1 MLRLV
6 VFAVSIVLS
15 SAAFAQTATPQS
27 PVAPP
32 AQSRPEVTPE
42 QRAEFRSALDS
53 CRAEVKPANLPRGE
67 RRTAMRKCMEAKNP
81 SLAPVFARGE
91 ARRAEMRQVRDACR
105 SEVRGR
111 NIRGPERREAIK
123 SCVVAK
129 KPEMAKVFSCVDQA
143 KAKNLQPGQERR
155 AFMQTCIRT

>member
-1 MLRLV
+1 MFRSV
-6 VFAVSIVLS
+6 AFAVSVLLS
-15 SAAFAQTATPQS
+15 SAAFAQTAAPPLS
-27 PVAPP
+27 APP
-32 AQSRPEVTPE
+32 AAGRPEVTPE
-42 QRAEFRSALDS
+42 QRAAFRATLDS
-53 CRAEVKPANLPRGE
+53 CRAEVNPQSLPRGE

-105 SEVRGR
+105 SEMRSK
-111 NIRGPERREAIK
+111 NIRGPERREAMK

-143 KAKNLQPGQERR
+143 RAKNLGPGQERR
-155 AFMQTCIRT
+155 AFMQSCLRA

>member
-1 MLRLV
+1 MLRSV
-6 VFAVSIVLS
+6 VFAVSVLLS
-15 SAAFAQTATPQS
+15 STAFAQTAAPPA

-32 AQSRPEVTPE
+32 IQSRPEVTPE
-42 QRAEFRSALDS
+42 QRAEFRATLDS
-53 CRAEVKPANLPRGE
+53 CRAEVKPQSLPRGE
-67 RRTAMRKCMEAKNP
+67 RRAAMRKCMEAKNP

-91 ARRAEMRQVRDACR
+91 SRRAEMRQVRDACR

-111 NIRGPERREAIK
+111 NIRGPERREAMK
-123 SCVVAK
+123 SCIVAK

-155 AFMQTCIRT
+155 SFMQTCLRA

>member
-1 MLRLV
+1 MLRPV
-6 VFAVSIVLS
+6 VFAVSVLLS
-15 SAAFAQTATPQS
+15 SVSFAQTA
-27 PVAPP
+27 APP
-32 AQSRPEVTPE
+32 PSVTPPAATRPEITPE
-42 QRAEFRSALDS
+42 QRSEFRATLDS

-67 RRTAMRKCMEAKNP
+67 RRAAMRKCMETKNP
-81 SLAPVFARGE
+81 ALAPVFARGE
-91 ARRAEMRQVRDACR
+91 ARRAEMRQVRDSCR
-105 SEVRGR
+105 SEVRGKTA
-111 NIRGPERREAIK
+111 RGPERREAMK

>member
-1 MLRLV
+1 MLRPV
-6 VFAVSIVLS
+6 AFAVSVLLS
-15 SAAFAQTATPQS
+15 SAAFAQTAAPL

-42 QRAEFRSALDS
+42 QRAEFRATLDA

-67 RRTAMRKCMEAKNP
+67 RRATMRKCIETKNP

-105 SEVRGR
+105 SEVRSR
-111 NIRGPERREAIK
+111 NIRGPERREAIQ

-129 KPEMAKVFSCVDQA
+129 KPEMARVFSCVDQA
-143 KAKNLQPGQERR
+143 KARNLGPGQERR
-155 AFMQTCIRT
+155 SFMQTCLRA

>member
-1 MLRLV
+1 MLRPV
-6 VFAVSIVLS
+6 VFAVSVLLS
-15 SAAFAQTATPQS
+15 SVALAQTATPPPPS
-27 PVAPP
+27 TPP
-32 AQSRPEVTPE
+32 AQARPEVTLE
-42 QRAEFRSALDS
+42 QRAEFRAALDS

-67 RRTAMRKCMEAKNP
+67 RRAAMRKCMEAKNP

-105 SEVRGR
+105 SEVRGK
-111 NIRGPERREAIK
+111 NIRGPERREAMK

-143 KAKNLQPGQERR
+143 KARNLGPGQERR
-155 AFMQTCIRT
+155 AFMQSCIRT